1 MERLAL
7 GLGGEVD
14 LVGQMVH
21 QAAMR
26 TAAETGH
33 SPFEVVLE
41 AVRERVTALLTPA
54 QLEKPGP
61 AERQAL
67 RQAVEEEI
75 ARYNQAAPVYG
86 QAAFDESA
94 DVVAERVLDEILGLG
109 PLETLLADEHL
120 EDIYILGPHEVVV
133 VTADGQRRSVGL
145 DFGDRERLMNLARR
159 ALAQDG
165 KRVDFARPFADARLR
180 DGSRFHI
187 SIYPCAEPW
196 PQIVIRRHR
205 KLFSPGEDRLARLI
219 GLGTLSPQAA
229 LLLRTAVKAHVSILV
244 TGATAAGKT
253 TAINALA
260 GELDPLDAVVCIE
273 DTRELDFPG
282 RNVNYLV
289 TRPPTPEGEGAV
301 TQRYLVQQSL
311 RKRPDW
317 IVLGEARG
325 AEAWDFAQAGN
336 TGHAILGS
344 VHANS
349 ARDGI
354 ERYRDLCLEAG
365 ENLREHVV
373 LRGVVRAFRLVVY
386 VEMDT
391 RLRRRVVRTIT
402 EVTGNVTEGNV
413 PVLQDLFFWDDGQLR
428 WAGSRPYPLLEKL
441 LEMGG
446 GYDQAVRSEGI
457 PPNWMQEAQRWTQ

>member
-1 MERLAL
+1 
-7 GLGGEVD
+7 
-14 LVGQMVH
+14 
-21 QAAMR
+21 
-26 TAAETGH
+26 
-33 SPFEVVLE
+33 
-41 AVRERVTALLTPA
+41 
-54 QLEKPGP
+54 
-61 AERQAL
+61 
-67 RQAVEEEI
+67 
-75 ARYNQAAPVYG
+75 
-86 QAAFDESA
+86 
-94 DVVAERVLDEILGLG
+94 
-109 PLETLLADEHL
+109 
-120 EDIYILGPHEVVV
+120 
-133 VTADGQRRSVGL
+133 
-145 DFGDRERLMNLARR
+145 
-159 ALAQDG
+159 
-165 KRVDFARPFADARLR
+165 
-180 DGSRFHI
+180 
-187 SIYPCAEPW
+187 
-196 PQIVIRRHR
+196 
-205 KLFSPGEDRLARLI
+205 
-219 GLGTLSPQAA
+219 
-229 LLLRTAVKAHVSILV
+229 
-244 TGATAAGKT
+244 
-253 TAINALA
+253 
-260 GELDPLDAVVCIE
+260 VVCIE

-282 RNVNYLV
+282 KNVNYLV

-386 VEMDT
+386 VEMDA
-391 RLRRRVVRTIT
+391 RLRQRVVRSIT

-441 LEMGG
+441 LEAGG
-446 GYDQAVRSEGI
+446 GYDQVLNPGAPR
-457 PPNWMQEAQRWTQ
+457 RD